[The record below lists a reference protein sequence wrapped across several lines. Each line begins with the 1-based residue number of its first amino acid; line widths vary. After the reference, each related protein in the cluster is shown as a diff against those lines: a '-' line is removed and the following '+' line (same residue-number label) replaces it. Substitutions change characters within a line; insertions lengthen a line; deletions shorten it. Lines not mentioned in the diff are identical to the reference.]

1 MTGEGTYPDRALLV
15 TGGQGFLGSWLVD
28 RLLQEGALVIVPQ
41 RPAREG
47 SRFARERLE
56 ERCELV
62 QLDLLDL
69 RSVLRTLDE
78 HEVELVFHLGAQTVV
93 GEASRSPLPT
103 FQTNVRGTY
112 NLLEACR
119 IGRLKGAERRVVVAS
134 SSHVYGGQGNLE
146 YSEQIDLRPSR
157 PYDVSKACVDMIAR
171 CYAATYELPVG
182 VTRLTNVY
190 GGGDQNWSRLVPD
203 AARALARDERPVIRS
218 DGTAERDWLYVEDAV
233 EVYLAVAR
241 SLEDPGLWGRAWN
254 AGLGELVSVLE
265 LVQKLIAVSG
275 KELEPDVQ
283 DQGQGQ
289 GEVDQRYLDSTAIRE
304 QLGWRPQWGLEEGL
318 GEAYRW
324 YEQVLSDKPS

>member
-1 MTGEGTYPDRALLV
+1 VTGDATYTDRAVLV

-41 RPAREG
+41 RSSREG

-62 QLDLLDL
+62 RVDLLDL
-69 RSVLRTLDE
+69 PSLTRTLNE
-78 HEVELVFHLGAQTVV
+78 HQVEVVFHLGAQTVV
-93 GEASRSPLPT
+93 AEAHRSPLPT

-119 IGRLKGAERRVVVAS
+119 IGGLEGAERRVVVAS
-134 SSHVYGGQGNLE
+134 SSHVYGGQGNIE
-146 YSEQIDLRPSR
+146 YSEQTDLRPTR

-171 CYAATYELPVG
+171 CYAATHELPVA
-182 VTRLTNVY
+182 VTRLANVY
-190 GGGDQNWSRLVPD
+190 GGGDQNWSRVVPD
-203 AARALARDERPVIRS
+203 VARALTRDERPVIRS
-218 DGTAERDWLYVEDAV
+218 DGTPKRDWLYVEDAV

-275 KELEPDVQ
+275 KELEPEVQ
-283 DQGQGQ
+283 HQGGRQR
-289 GEVDQRYLDSTAIRE
+289 EVDQRYLDSTAIRE
-304 QLGWRPQWGLEEGL
+304 QLAWRPQWSLDEGL

-324 YEQVLSDKPS
+324 YEQALNGARS